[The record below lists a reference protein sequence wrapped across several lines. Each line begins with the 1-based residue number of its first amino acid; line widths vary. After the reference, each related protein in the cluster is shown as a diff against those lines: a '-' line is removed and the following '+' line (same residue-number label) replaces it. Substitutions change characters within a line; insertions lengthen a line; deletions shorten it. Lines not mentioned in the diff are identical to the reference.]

1 MNAICTRLMVA
12 AAMAT
17 GLSVP
22 AAAQVLGAFSWQLAP
37 YCNVVTVT
45 VTQNGGNYTLDGYD
59 NQCGA
64 GTRAAVVGMAVPN
77 PTGSVTIGFTIVTPP
92 SAVPVHVTTA
102 INLATLGGDWSD
114 DQGHAGT
121 FVFTPS
127 GSASGPPRPSALM
140 ALPDNS
146 VTSVKIADGAVG
158 AVDINADEVQR
169 RVGASCPT
177 GQLMTAVNQDGS
189 VVCEAVTS
197 ASGGDITAVTAGAGL
212 SGGGVSGSVTLGIAT
227 GGVTT
232 THLAANAVDGAKI
245 VDGAVGAADVNQAQ
259 VQVRVTGTCPAG
271 QAIRTVA
278 QTGAVTCEAVGAGAG
293 GDVTAVTAGLGLT
306 GGGLTGDISLGVAFG
321 GTGAANLAA
330 RSDHTHTSG
339 SRNTAVG
346 PGALASN
353 TLGSSNVAF
362 GENALRDATAV
373 GNTGVGLGAG
383 QNITN
388 GHNNTAVG
396 FLAGSRV
403 VTGSGT
409 TILGQAADVET
420 GGLTNATAIGFRAMV
435 GQSNALVLGAIDGV
449 NGGADT
455 RVGIGT
461 TTPDAPLEVERE
473 VDASTTGRLP
483 HIALTSF
490 GAQPIIAGR
499 TANGTRATPTATQLN
514 DELLTIKADGYIG
527 NQFTGDG
534 RAKIVVRSTQDWSTA
549 ATGAAM
555 DFYTTPNNTA
565 VPLQR
570 VVITHDGRVGIGR
583 SSVTQAL
590 DVNGDVRIGLNGSLD
605 GCLEDRGAAVI
616 AGTCSSD
623 LRLKTDVV
631 AFPSMLDKVAQL
643 RPVTFRWRAEEFP
656 DRHFGTERTFGLIA
670 QEAEAVVP
678 ELVVTRPDGY
688 KAVNYSRIPLVT
700 LQAVRELA
708 AENETLRASLRN
720 LQADL
725 TAIREVVDS
734 LRADLAARR

>member
-1 MNAICTRLMVA
+1 MYAICTRLLVA
-12 AAMAT
+12 TAMAT
-17 GLSVP
+17 ALSVP

-64 GTRAAVVGMAVPN
+64 NTRAAVVGMAVPN

-102 INLATLGGDWSD
+102 INLATFGGDWSD

-127 GSASGPPRPSALM
+127 GSASGPPRPAALT
-140 ALPDNS
+140 ALPDDS

-158 AVDINADEVQR
+158 AVDINAAEVQR
-169 RVGASCPT
+169 RVGAACPA
-177 GQLMTAVNQDGS
+177 GQLMTAVSQDGS

-197 ASGGDITAVTAGAGL
+197 ASGGDITAVGAGSGL
-212 SGGGVSGSVTLGIAT
+212 TGGGSSGDVSLSVAT
-227 GGVTT
+227 GGVTA
-232 THLAANAVDGAKI
+232 THLATNAVSGAK
-245 VDGAVGAADVNQAQ
+245 VLDGSLGAADLDAAQ
-259 VQVRVTGTCPAG
+259 VQMRVSSTCPAG
-271 QAIRTVA
+271 QAMRVIA
-278 QTGAVTCEAVGAGAG
+278 QNGSVTCEPTGGGAG
-293 GDVTAVTAGLGLT
+293 GDITAVTAGPGIT
-306 GGGLTGDISLGVAFG
+306 GGGLTGDVSLGVAFG

-339 SRNTAVG
+339 SNTAVG

-353 TLGSSNVAF
+353 TIGSSNAAF
-362 GENALRDATAV
+362 GEDALREATAV
-373 GNTGVGLGAG
+373 GNTGIGGRAG

-396 FLAGSRV
+396 YLAGSRNM
-403 VTGSGT
+403 TGSGT

-420 GGLTNATAIGFRAMV
+420 GDLTNATAVGFRAMV
-435 GQSNALVLGAIDGV
+435 GQSNALVLGAIGGV

-473 VDASTTGRLP
+473 VDPATTGRLP
-483 HIALTSF
+483 HVALTSY

-499 TANGTRATPTATQLN
+499 TANGTRVAPTATQLN

-534 RAKIVVRSTQDWSTA
+534 RAKIVVRSTQAWSTT

-590 DVNGDVRIGLNGSLD
+590 DVNGDVRIGVTGSLD

-720 LQADL
+720 LQADF
-725 TAIREVVDS
+725 AAMREVVDS